1 LHTGAVSLRRAAA
14 AAGTRGRGL
23 CTSEIKEVR
32 AFRLVELERAR
43 ERLEH
48 GLGDAGG
55 VAALELG
62 VVGDA
67 DAGEQRD
74 LFPP

>member
-1 LHTGAVSLRRAAA
+1 
-14 AAGTRGRGL
+14 
-23 CTSEIKEVR
+23 VR
-32 AFRLVELERAR
+32 VFRLVELERAG

-55 VAALELG
+55 VAPLELG

-67 DAGEQRD
+67 DTGEQRD